1 MIFFFFLWKKVNCNI
16 TINSSLPIS
25 IFKIQDSVFIN
36 IILMAFIA
44 DFTFN
49 TYFFPFPQFT
59 NHELTLKYFY
69 CTIEF
74 TRNIG
79 FYRKYDHYVKH
90 FLTKISSSIKLHL
103 CVSKNHHRET
113 VLNCNIAF
121 VIHCRFAWFFL
132 VFLIVFSFYTI
143 KTLFY
148 KKWNMYKF
156 ACLQNIRILLNHSLI
171 CYILL
176 LLCF

>member
-1 MIFFFFLWKKVNCNI
+1 MIFFFFFEKTKLQNNNQFIFANI
-16 TINSSLPIS
+16 YFQNSGLC
-25 IFKIQDSVFIN
+25 FHKYYFL
-36 IILMAFIA
+36 LMAFIA

-113 VLNCNIAF
+113 KYVMDKAPEDCLITGFHGNRNPFREKSSCSVL
-121 VIHCRFAWFFL
+121 
-132 VFLIVFSFYTI
+132 
-143 KTLFY
+143 
-148 KKWNMYKF
+148 
-156 ACLQNIRILLNHSLI
+156 
-171 CYILL
+171 
-176 LLCF
+176 

>member
-1 MIFFFFLWKKVNCNI
+1 MIFFFFFEKTKLQNNNQFIFANI
-16 TINSSLPIS
+16 YFQNSGLC
-25 IFKIQDSVFIN
+25 FHKYYF
-36 IILMAFIA
+36 LFMAFIA

-121 VIHCRFAWFFL
+121 VIHCRFAWFFK
-132 VFLIVFSFYTI
+132 VFLIVFTFYTI
-143 KTLFY
+143 KTLFD
-148 KKWNMYKF
+148 KK
-156 ACLQNIRILLNHSLI
+156 
-171 CYILL
+171 
-176 LLCF
+176 